1 VIENTVEI
9 LLVGDCLKDRTTYS
23 RYLLQDQQ
31 YTYSILEADTGKK
44 GLQLCYQKFPDVIV
58 MDDLLPDIDGV
69 EFLTSLKTQLSKTN
83 LPIIILTSLGNEQ
96 IALQAMNS
104 GAAYCLVKKTITPVC
119 FIQALQK
126 VLEKTDITQK
136 LQESEERF
144 HATFNQTS
152 VGIAHVGLNGRCLR
166 VNQKLCEILGYT
178 NEELKQLTLEEIT
191 YPNDLTVDWEYIHQ
205 LLVGELQT
213 YQLEKR
219 YIRKDNSYVWINLS
233 VSVVR
238 TSFGEPYLNYVVQNI
253 NALKQVQQAYEQL
266 ETRVN
271 SRTLE
276 LEQVNKE
283 LQTALEELQI
293 TQEEL
298 HRQNEELIT
307 SRQVIERERQR
318 YQDLFE
324 FAPEGYLV
332 TDISGNIREANCTA
346 ANLLATSRQH
356 LIGKPF
362 IVFIADQQRKTF
374 HTRLAKL
381 RYMQEWEVYL
391 KSGSGKLFPTMVTVA
406 SMNDQKG
413 QRVGLRWLLH
423 DISARKQM
431 HQQLQAAYNQLERR
445 VEERTSELSQANM
458 RLQQEIAKHKQSEAQ
473 VAFQASLID
482 QVRNAVI
489 ATDLEGKITYW
500 NQFAQQLYHFTPED
514 IGKFILDVII
524 PTDQQETTKQIMPS
538 IQATGVWAG
547 ELELQRRDGSVFPA
561 YAVNTLV
568 RDQNGNPCG
577 IVGVSTDITERKQ
590 AEMIRHQMAQEL
602 QSLYDNAPCGYVSL
616 DAEGRV
622 IRINETK
629 LKMLGYSRQEIIGK
643 KITDFYTPESIPIF
657 EKHYLLFK
665 QQSMVKDLEL
675 QILRKDGSILPIS
688 VSTTAIYDE
697 AGNYLMS
704 NSIAVDISDRKQ
716 AQEKIKEQAAL
727 LNVASDAIFVR
738 NLEHEVL
745 FWNQAA
751 ESLYGWQTTE
761 VLGKKATEL
770 FSEEIVTQVDE
781 ALNVAVQQGKW
792 EGELQH
798 TTKDGKKVVVLS
810 RWTLLRDN
818 TGQPKSLLTVN
829 TDITEKKQLEA
840 QFYRIQRLESL
851 GTLASGIAHDLNNM
865 LSPILAVAQLLPL
878 KLPNLDEK
886 NQELLKI
893 LEDSSKRG
901 AQLVKQITSFA
912 QGAEGKLVPLQL
924 KNLIL
929 EVEGIVNSTFP
940 KSIEIFTS
948 LGEDLWTV
956 SVDQTQIHQVLM
968 NLCVNA
974 RDAMPQGGTLSISAE
989 NFLVDHNYARMN
1001 LEAKE
1006 GPYVVITVSDTGY
1019 GISKEVVERIFEPF
1033 FTTKEQGKG
1042 TGLGLATVLGI
1053 IKNHGGFVRVHSE
1066 VGEGSEFR
1074 VYLPAIEDEVA
1085 KQEEAENYQID
1096 RGNNELILVVDD
1108 EAFIREMTKNS
1119 LEQYNYRVLT
1129 ASDAVDAFSL
1139 YTLHKNEISVV
1150 LIDIQMP
1157 TIDGLNAIR
1166 ILQQIDSSIKIIA
1179 ISGLASN
1186 RKLLEASGIQVQAFL
1201 LKPYTIK
1208 ELLNT
1213 IQAKLMIC

>member
-1 VIENTVEI
+1 MIENTVEI

-58 MDDLLPDIDGV
+58 MDDLLPDIDVV

-119 FIQALQK
+119 FIQAIQK
-126 VLEKTDITQK
+126 VLEKTDLTQK

-144 HATFNQTS
+144 QATFNQTS

-166 VNQKLCEILGYT
+166 VNQKLCEILGY
-178 NEELKQLTLEEIT
+178 KQLE
-191 YPNDLTVDWEYIHQ
+191 
-205 LLVGELQT
+205 
-213 YQLEKR
+213 
-219 YIRKDNSYVWINLS
+219 
-233 VSVVR
+233 
-238 TSFGEPYLNYVVQNI
+238 
-253 NALKQVQQAYEQL
+253 
-266 ETRVN
+266 
-271 SRTLE
+271 
-276 LEQVNKE
+276 
-283 LQTALEELQI
+283 
-293 TQEEL
+293 
-298 HRQNEELIT
+298 
-307 SRQVIERERQR
+307 
-318 YQDLFE
+318 
-324 FAPEGYLV
+324 
-332 TDISGNIREANCTA
+332 
-346 ANLLATSRQH
+346 
-356 LIGKPF
+356 
-362 IVFIADQQRKTF
+362 
-374 HTRLAKL
+374 
-381 RYMQEWEVYL
+381 
-391 KSGSGKLFPTMVTVA
+391 
-406 SMNDQKG
+406 
-413 QRVGLRWLLH
+413 
-423 DISARKQM
+423 
-431 HQQLQAAYNQLERR
+431 AAYNQLERR

-473 VAFQASLID
+473 VAFQASLLD

-590 AEMIRHQMAQEL
+590 A
-602 QSLYDNAPCGYVSL
+602 
-616 DAEGRV
+616 
-622 IRINETK
+622 
-629 LKMLGYSRQEIIGK
+629 
-643 KITDFYTPESIPIF
+643 
-657 EKHYLLFK
+657 
-665 QQSMVKDLEL
+665 
-675 QILRKDGSILPIS
+675 
-688 VSTTAIYDE
+688 
-697 AGNYLMS
+697 
-704 NSIAVDISDRKQ
+704 
-716 AQEKIKEQAAL
+716 QEKIKEQAAL

-738 NLEHEVL
+738 NLEHEIL

-751 ESLYGWQTTE
+751 ESLYGWKTTE

-770 FSEEIVTQVDE
+770 FSEEFVAQVDE

-792 EGELQH
+792 EGELLH
-798 TTKDGKKVVVLS
+798 TTKDGKKVVVFS

-818 TGQPKSLLTVN
+818 TGQPKSILTVN

-912 QGAEGKLVPLQL
+912 QGAEGKLIPLQL

-974 RDAMPQGGTLSISAE
+974 RDAMPQGGILSIRAE

-1085 KQEEAENYQID
+1085 TQEEAENYQID

-1139 YTLHKNEISVV
+1139 YTLHKDEISVV

-1166 ILQQIDSSIKIIA
+1166 ILQQIDSSIKIIV

-1208 ELLNT
+1208 DLLNT
-1213 IQAKLMIC
+1213 IQAKL

>member
-58 MDDLLPDIDGV
+58 MDDLLPDIDVV

-119 FIQALQK
+119 FIQAIQK
-126 VLEKTDITQK
+126 VLEKTDLTQK

-144 HATFNQTS
+144 QATFNQTS

-166 VNQKLCEILGYT
+166 VNQKLCEILGY
-178 NEELKQLTLEEIT
+178 KQLE
-191 YPNDLTVDWEYIHQ
+191 
-205 LLVGELQT
+205 
-213 YQLEKR
+213 
-219 YIRKDNSYVWINLS
+219 
-233 VSVVR
+233 
-238 TSFGEPYLNYVVQNI
+238 
-253 NALKQVQQAYEQL
+253 
-266 ETRVN
+266 
-271 SRTLE
+271 
-276 LEQVNKE
+276 
-283 LQTALEELQI
+283 
-293 TQEEL
+293 
-298 HRQNEELIT
+298 
-307 SRQVIERERQR
+307 
-318 YQDLFE
+318 
-324 FAPEGYLV
+324 
-332 TDISGNIREANCTA
+332 
-346 ANLLATSRQH
+346 
-356 LIGKPF
+356 
-362 IVFIADQQRKTF
+362 
-374 HTRLAKL
+374 
-381 RYMQEWEVYL
+381 
-391 KSGSGKLFPTMVTVA
+391 
-406 SMNDQKG
+406 
-413 QRVGLRWLLH
+413 
-423 DISARKQM
+423 
-431 HQQLQAAYNQLERR
+431 AAYNQLERR

-473 VAFQASLID
+473 VAFQASLLD

-590 AEMIRHQMAQEL
+590 A
-602 QSLYDNAPCGYVSL
+602 
-616 DAEGRV
+616 
-622 IRINETK
+622 
-629 LKMLGYSRQEIIGK
+629 
-643 KITDFYTPESIPIF
+643 
-657 EKHYLLFK
+657 
-665 QQSMVKDLEL
+665 
-675 QILRKDGSILPIS
+675 
-688 VSTTAIYDE
+688 
-697 AGNYLMS
+697 
-704 NSIAVDISDRKQ
+704 
-716 AQEKIKEQAAL
+716 QEKIKEQAAL

-738 NLEHEVL
+738 NLEHEIL

-751 ESLYGWQTTE
+751 ESLYGWKTTE

-770 FSEEIVTQVDE
+770 FSEEFVAQVDE

-792 EGELQH
+792 EGELLH
-798 TTKDGKKVVVLS
+798 TTKDGKKVVVFS

-818 TGQPKSLLTVN
+818 TGQPKSILTVN

-912 QGAEGKLVPLQL
+912 QGAEGKLIPLQL

-974 RDAMPQGGTLSISAE
+974 RDAMPQGGILSIRAE

-1085 KQEEAENYQID
+1085 TQEEAENYQID

-1139 YTLHKNEISVV
+1139 YTLHKDEISVV

-1166 ILQQIDSSIKIIA
+1166 ILQQIDSSIKIIV

-1208 ELLNT
+1208 DLLNT
-1213 IQAKLMIC
+1213 IQAKL